1 MKSKSRPFEDLEAIR
16 SIMEKSSRFLSLS
29 GLSGVFSGL
38 FALAGTAIA
47 FFVIFKGH
55 FSSEYFDG
63 LSNSEL
69 RLISFNV
76 IADALTIL
84 IAAITVASFFS
95 YRKSVKNGLKI
106 WTPVTKRLLITMLV
120 PLITGGLLIIILYFQ
135 DQYQYIIPSM
145 LIFYG
150 LALVSAEKFT
160 YNEIFYLGIL
170 EILTGLVS
178 ALLPQFSIF
187 LWGFGFGILH
197 VIYGIVMY
205 RKYEI

>member
-1 MKSKSRPFEDLEAIR
+1 MKSKSRPLEDLETIR

-38 FALAGTAIA
+38 IAIAGAAIA
-47 FFVIFKGH
+47 FFVIFKGN
-55 FSSEYFDG
+55 FSREYLDSLG
-63 LSNSEL
+63 SGESK
-69 RLISFNV
+69 LIRFHT
-76 IADALTIL
+76 IADALTVL
-84 IAAITVASFFS
+84 IAAISVAFIFS
-95 YRKSVKNGLKI
+95 YRKSVKNGLKM
-106 WTPVTKRLLITMLV
+106 WTPVTKRLLISMLV
-120 PLITGGLLIIILYFQ
+120 PLITGGLIIIVLYFQ
-135 DQYQYIIPSM
+135 DQYQYIVPAM

-178 ALLPQFSIF
+178 AIFPQSGIF

-205 RKYEI
+205 RKYER